1 MLETL
6 QGKRQEKRLY
16 GTTVLFKNTQQQT
29 CFYDKVLEMELKGG
43 CSIDLPDT
51 LRAEYRLLNAKK
63 VKTVLNY
70 EDGTVRE
77 LLDCWNKLN
86 IQYTDHIQTGIM
98 QYEPADYIQLLSSEL
113 ERDFI
118 QAFKEGGY
126 WLNSY
131 MKEQGYR
138 NLLKEQ
144 TQQGVLRAYKRTLER
159 KEQGN
164 IKEKVY
170 RLKKRLQQYGMKL
183 ILSSETE
190 HNTTYKSLY
199 KELKEKLTTA

>member
-1 MLETL
+1 
-6 QGKRQEKRLY
+6 
-16 GTTVLFKNTQQQT
+16 
-29 CFYDKVLEMELKGG
+29 
-43 CSIDLPDT
+43 
-51 LRAEYRLLNAKK
+51 
-63 VKTVLNY
+63 
-70 EDGTVRE
+70 
-77 LLDCWNKLN
+77 
-86 IQYTDHIQTGIM
+86 M

-170 RLKKRLQQYGMKL
+170 SLKKRLQQYGMKL